1 MLLANPLDSIEISVP
16 ARQTFLLQ
24 SIQMKIQNLNPQ
36 KYKRFFAFGCSFTN
50 YWWPTWADIIGQD
63 VPVYENW
70 GRGGAGNHF
79 IFNSVIE
86 ANLRHSFTKDDLVM
100 IMWSSITREDR
111 YSNNNWIPA
120 PPNLQESVYGKDWVK
135 KFSTD
140 TRGFMIR
147 DCAMIKA
154 TQTLLKTLDCD
165 WAQLVMQPITNF
177 DMPAI
182 FAKYG
187 SDVELPP
194 ESEGRVYWKDTF
206 NELCRTGIVHPMFEN
221 KDVLELYKDIF
232 TQLEPSYEV
241 QDASFRDDI
250 HPCPAGALEMLCKI
264 WPDNTLSTKS
274 KEYADFWQTQVQE
287 AKEITSPIHKL
298 PNAVKRL

>member
-1 MLLANPLDSIEISVP
+1 M
-16 ARQTFLLQ
+16 T
-24 SIQMKIQNLNPQ
+24 
-36 KYKRFFAFGCSFTN
+36 
-50 YWWPTWADIIGQD
+50 
-63 VPVYENW
+63 
-70 GRGGAGNHF
+70 AG
-79 IFNSVIE
+79 E
-86 ANLRHSFTKDDLVM
+86 
-100 IMWSSITREDR
+100 
-111 YSNNNWIPA
+111 
-120 PPNLQESVYGKDWVK
+120 
-135 KFSTD
+135 
-140 TRGFMIR
+140 
-147 DCAMIKA
+147 
-154 TQTLLKTLDCD
+154 
-165 WAQLVMQPITNF
+165 ITNNAGITSF
-177 DMPAI
+177 DLDAV

-187 SDVELPP
+187 SDIEFPS

-206 NELCRTGIVHPMFEN
+206 NDMCRTGVVHPMFEN